1 MRMDKETIQIQESE
15 EKLRGAV
22 PESGEELTL
31 EEAFE
36 RLDEMMEAL
45 EDRETS
51 LEDSFLIYQ
60 KGMEL
65 IRQCGNKI
73 DLVEKKVL
81 VMDEEGDISEF

>member
-1 MRMDKETIQIQESE
+1 MDKETIQIQESG

>member
-1 MRMDKETIQIQESE
+1 MDKETIQIQESE

>member
-1 MRMDKETIQIQESE
+1 MDKETIQIQESE

-22 PESGEELTL
+22 PEYGEELTL

>member
-1 MRMDKETIQIQESE
+1 MRMDKQTIQIQESE

-51 LEDSFLIYQ
+51 LDDSFLIYQ

>member
-1 MRMDKETIQIQESE
+1 MDKQTIQIQESE

>member
-1 MRMDKETIQIQESE
+1 MRMDKQTIQIQESE

>member
-1 MRMDKETIQIQESE
+1 MRMDKQTIQIQESE

-73 DLVEKKVL
+73 DLVEKRYW
-81 VMDEEGDISEF
+81 